1 MRTFATAI
9 MMTVF
14 GLFASGCAGGGDGP
28 GYLFQII
35 FIVLP
40 MIGLGVLILRK
51 SESTNDS
58 LYILEGQLKRLSTK
72 LDNLE
77 DKVAAMD
84 NKGSKGK
91 SARDNKK

>member
-1 MRTFATAI
+1 MRTIITATIITALGI
-9 MMTVF
+9 SAT
-14 GLFASGCAGGGDGP
+14 GCAGGGDGP

-40 MIGLGVLILRK
+40 MLGLGILILRK

-58 LYILEGQLKRLSTK
+58 LYILEGQLKRLSSK

-77 DKVAAMD
+77 DKVASLD
-84 NKGSKGK
+84 EKGSKGK
-91 SARDNKK
+91 PSREEKK